1 MNLLYLVFVGKN
13 RNCEKKNENKNTTEQ
28 MTNSNDRQ
36 IAKEKENNRCPE
48 QAKTY
53 ADAVKTRI
61 DK

>member
-1 MNLLYLVFVGKN
+1 MITIVSVGKN

-28 MTNSNDRQ
+28 MTNPNDRQ

-61 DK
+61 GK